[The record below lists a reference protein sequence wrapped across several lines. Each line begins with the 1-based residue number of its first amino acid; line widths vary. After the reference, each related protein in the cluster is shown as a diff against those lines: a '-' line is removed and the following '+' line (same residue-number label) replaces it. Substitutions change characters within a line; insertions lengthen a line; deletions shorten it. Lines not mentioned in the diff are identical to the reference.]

1 MLDPSK
7 VKEMLQ
13 QDGYFDAV
21 KLIELL
27 EGSINR
33 KAEFLYLKAFA
44 RESSFDNYLSREQ
57 LRCQWTTY
65 CFHHELIVDTAEYD
79 NELRELWEFMVKCGY
94 PLTRWW
100 GSYDSFDAFMCKYLV

>member
-1 MLDPSK
+1 MMDSNVVKKMLRI
-7 VKEMLQ
+7 
-13 QDGYFDAV
+13 DGYMDALA
-21 KLIELL
+21 LIESL
-27 EGSINR
+27 ENSVSQ
-33 KAEFLYLKAFA
+33 KAEFEYLKAFA
-44 RESSFDNYLSREQ
+44 RESSFDNDLSREQ